1 MNVAKRIT
9 ARDNTNRKKGGE
21 WGESNQNVSDTRMKL

>member
-9 ARDNTNRKKGGE
+9 ARDSTNRKKGE
-21 WGESNQNVSDTRMKL
+21 ESGVKAIRMYQIHA